1 MPAVQ
6 KALKSSS
13 KPKQKPA
20 AKSSAPSAPEAVSED
35 LLLLDRQVCFP
46 IYAASRLVTRRY
58 QPLLEPFGITY
69 PQYIVLMI
77 LWEDAPCTVSH
88 VVERALLNTNTL
100 TPLLKRLEQLGYV
113 TRQRSSRDER
123 VVEIDL
129 TKAGRALH
137 SQCACVPVELM
148 KRTPFPVEKL
158 VALKGLLDELIVSLG
173 DAGEA
178 SEDSSGAD

>member
-1 MPAVQ
+1 MPAVK
-6 KALKSSS
+6 KAPKSS
-13 KPKQKPA
+13 KPSPTSRSKPA
-20 AKSSAPSAPEAVSED
+20 VKSSAPSSPED
-35 LLLLDRQVCFP
+35 LLRLDRQVCFP

-58 QPLLEPFGITY
+58 QPLLEPFSITY

-113 TRQRSSRDER
+113 TRQRSTRDER

-173 DAGEA
+173 DAGDA
-178 SEDSSGAD
+178 SEDSSGTD